1 MSSNQSTQVAVLGGG
16 PGGYAAAFMAAD
28 LGLDVT
34 LIDVEA
40 NPGGTC
46 LYRGCIPS
54 KALLHV
60 AKVIHEAQEST
71 HFGLTF
77 GAPEIDLNRVRTAT
91 EAVVQQMTGGLGQLV
106 KARKINYIQ
115 GRGTFVNSKNLV
127 VTLSDGK
134 QIKLAAEYTIIAAG
148 SRPARFGP
156 LIESERI
163 MNSTGALKLTD
174 VPESL
179 LLVGGGYIGLELGT
193 VYAALGSEVT
203 CVEMTGGLL
212 PGADRDLVKPLHTRL
227 EGQFKEILLNTK
239 IADMKE
245 QKTGIKVTLEGENI
259 KKPQRTFDKVLI
271 SIGRKPNSSGL
282 GLKSTGVVVNDRGF
296 IEVDSQMRTADPNI
310 FAIGDIVGGAMLAHK
325 ASAEGRV
332 AAEVIAGHHAAF
344 EPQAIPAVVFTDPE
358 IAWCGLTEDEAKRA
372 GRNVHVARFPWAAS
386 GRATTINRMEGLTK
400 LISDPETKQL
410 LGMGIVGSGAGELIA
425 EGTLAI
431 EMGALVS
438 DIDLTIHPHP
448 TLSETVMEAAGSVFG
463 TATHIYRPK
472 RG

>member
-34 LIDVEA
+34 LIDVEK

-60 AKVIHEAQEST
+60 AKVINETRESA

-77 GAPEIDLNRVRTAT
+77 AEPEIDLPRVRQAT
-91 EAVVQQMTGGLGQLV
+91 MDVVNQMTGGLGQLV
-106 KARKINYIQ
+106 RARKINYIE
-115 GRGTFVNSKNLV
+115 GRGNFVDSRNLV
-127 VTLSDGK
+127 VTLADGK
-134 QIKLAAEYTIIAAG
+134 QVKLAAEYTIIAAG

-156 LIESERI
+156 LLETDRI
-163 MNSTGALKLTD
+163 MNSTGALLLED
-174 VPESL
+174 IPQSL

-203 CVEMTGGLL
+203 CVEMMPGLL
-212 PGADRDLVKPLHTRL
+212 PGADRDLVKPLQDRL
-227 EGQFKEILLNTK
+227 EKQFAEILLSTK
-239 IADMKE
+239 IAEMKE
-245 QKTGIKVTLEGENI
+245 QKGGIKVTLEGEGI
-259 KKPQRTFDKVLI
+259 KKPNRVFDKVLV

-296 IEVDSQMRTADPNI
+296 IEVDAQMRTAVPNI

-332 AAEVIAGHHAAF
+332 AAEVIAGHNSAF

-358 IAWCGLTEDEAKRA
+358 IAWCGLTEDDAAKE
-372 GRNVHVARFPWAAS
+372 GRDVHVARFPWAAS
-386 GRATTINRMEGLTK
+386 GRATTINRTEGLTK
-400 LISDPETKQL
+400 IISDRASGRL

-425 EGTLAI
+425 EGTLAM

-448 TLSETVMEAAGSVFG
+448 TMSETVMETAASVFG
-463 TATHIYRPK
+463 TSTHIYRPK
-472 RG
+472 KK

>member
-60 AKVIHEAQEST
+60 AKVIREAQESV

-77 GAPEIDLNRVRTAT
+77 GEPQIDLNRVRTAT
-91 EAVVQQMTGGLGQLV
+91 DAVVHQMTGGLGQLV

-127 VTLSDGK
+127 VTLADGK
-134 QIKLAAEYTIIAAG
+134 QIKLEAEYTIIAAG

-227 EGQFKEILLNTK
+227 ETQFKEILLNTK

-245 QKTGIKVTLEGENI
+245 QKTGIKVTLEGEDL

-296 IEVDSQMRTADPNI
+296 IEVDAQMRTADANI

-332 AAEVIAGHHAAF
+332 AAEVIAGHHSAF

-358 IAWCGLTEDEAKRA
+358 IAWCGLTEDEAQRA
-372 GRNVHVARFPWAAS
+372 GRTVHVARFPWAAS

-472 RG
+472 KH